1 MLMASAAVHGA
12 GPFQV
17 LPAGAATSATQLL
30 LIVAAVTLLSLAT
43 LFEERHRTLRA
54 LGDRLAF
61 EELLSRLSGGFVRV
75 PSDQMSAL
83 CQKWLGHL
91 GAFLDLDCV
100 RLFEIS
106 TATGELR
113 VVSEW
118 TRLPDRPLR
127 RAPVDQTFP
136 WIVGRMIAQQTVVLP
151 RLASLPGEA
160 TVDRESL
167 SHLGYEAILAIPLV
181 AGGRPRGALTFGAG
195 VEHEWSADVL
205 ARLGL
210 VVEVFANLLSRK
222 QSEDALRTS
231 ELMKTG
237 ILDSLPSGVMVV
249 DNRARIVDVNETW
262 KRFATESGVWNS
274 HGAVPGANLLDT
286 VHAGGLGDSPQSA
299 DAVARIRGVLQGVDS
314 FFTMDFSSGSGMAVR
329 WWQLSVVPLNGFQ
342 GGAVITQTETTARRS
357 AEVAAEQ
364 SRRALAHVA
373 RVSTVGELTA
383 SLAHQLNQPLTGIMS
398 NAQAALRMLAR
409 TPPDVLKIREA
420 LSDVVDAD
428 KRAKEVIQRLHELL
442 RKGELDMTIVDVDN
456 AIRDITTLVADD
468 ALTRNIRIRL
478 DLGSEPRL
486 VKGDRVQ
493 LQQVVLNL
501 LLNAMEAIGED
512 HVAERLVA
520 IDSQYLGRDTVAVSV
535 RDTGAGIS
543 DDANDLL
550 FEPFYTTKPTGMGMG
565 LAIARS
571 IVESHG
577 GRISMRRAPRRG
589 TIAEFTLPAHKAESA
604 SA

>member
-1 MLMASAAVHGA
+1 
-12 GPFQV
+12 
-17 LPAGAATSATQLL
+17 
-30 LIVAAVTLLSLAT
+30 
-43 LFEERHRTLRA
+43 
-54 LGDRLAF
+54 
-61 EELLSRLSGGFVRV
+61 
-75 PSDQMSAL
+75 
-83 CQKWLGHL
+83 
-91 GAFLDLDCV
+91 
-100 RLFEIS
+100 
-106 TATGELR
+106 
-113 VVSEW
+113 
-118 TRLPDRPLR
+118 
-127 RAPVDQTFP
+127 
-136 WIVGRMIAQQTVVLP
+136 MIAQQTVVLP
-151 RLASLPGEA
+151 RLSSLRGEA

-181 AGGRPRGALTFGAG
+181 AGGHPRGALTFGAG

-210 VVEVFANLLSRK
+210 VAEVFANLLSRK

-231 ELMKTG
+231 QLMKTG

-249 DNRARIVDVNETW
+249 DNRACIVDINDTW
-262 KRFATESGVWNS
+262 DRLARESGLLYGKSVVS
-274 HGAVPGANLLDT
+274 GANLLEICPASGCCDT
-286 VHAGGLGDSPQSA
+286 PRQEEALAGIRQVFQG
-299 DAVARIRGVLQGVDS
+299 ARS
-314 FFTMDFSSGSGMAVR
+314 HFMMDFTSGSGTAVR

-442 RKGELDMTIVDVDN
+442 RKGELDMTIVDVDH

-520 IDSQYLGRDTVAVSV
+520 IGSQYLGRDTVVVSV

-543 DDANDLL
+543 DNANDLL